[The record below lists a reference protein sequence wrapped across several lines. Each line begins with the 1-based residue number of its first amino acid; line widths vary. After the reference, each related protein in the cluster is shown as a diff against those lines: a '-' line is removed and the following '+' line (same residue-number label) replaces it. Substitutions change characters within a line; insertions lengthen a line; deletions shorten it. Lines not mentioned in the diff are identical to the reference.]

1 MKNSI
6 QEYQSWIK
14 QNQIFNVY
22 KYYIFISFLFSFFD
36 FFIFVFLLLSLL
48 SHFCPPP
55 YSPPSIRYRK
65 RVDYKAYIFIKMLDM
80 KIIN

>member
-22 KYYIFISFLFSFFD
+22 KYYIFISFFVFFFD
-36 FFIFVFLLLSLL
+36 FFIFVFYYYHYYLIFVLPPIV
-48 SHFCPPP
+48 PPP
-55 YSPPSIRYRK
+55 SVTEKGLTTRP
-65 RVDYKAYIFIKMLDM
+65 IFLLKC
-80 KIIN
+80 